1 MAVPKKRTS
10 KTKTKVRKTLWKK
23 KADKQACKAIS
34 KFGKINDS
42 SKKTGNSIG
51 GAVLSNP
58 KNIQPKI
65 SGETKDIELGSDR

>member
-34 KFGKINDS
+34 KLSKINDS
-42 SKKTGNSIG
+42 SKKPVNKKN
-51 GAVLSNP
+51 VPP
-58 KNIQPKI
+58 KTF
-65 SGETKDIELGSDR
+65 SETKDIEPGSDR

>member
-34 KFGKINDS
+34 KLGKINNS
-42 SKKTGNSIG
+42 SKKLGSKRY
-51 GAVLSNP
+51 V
-58 KNIQPKI
+58 QPKTSEEI
-65 SGETKDIELGSDR
+65 KDIELGSDR